1 MKKLLSVFLCAILVF
16 VFSLTAFAAPSV
28 EQKGTPKVVTPTQN
42 NTGTKKNNNNYYKSN
57 TQTPVEDE
65 DELEMV
71 AAFDIPEDS
80 TDPEDIEFREA
91 YEKLQKMDLGSFVVR
106 DVFDVRGELK
116 KGVND
121 TITFDVSTY
130 GDKIAVYEY
139 LNGEWSQVPTE
150 RTTRYSDGTM
160 SVTLIDTCPLAIAV
174 DPTEDKPV
182 TPAPVVEEECCDH
195 WYCNDFCCNLMG
207 CEPGHCS
214 CWILYTGAVVVLAG
228 LIALVAIIAVKKK
241 K

>member
-1 MKKLLSVFLCAILVF
+1 MKKLLSVFLCTILVF

-57 TQTPVEDE
+57 TQTPLADY
-65 DELEMV
+65 DYLEMV

-91 YEKLQKMDLGSFVVR
+91 YEKLQNMDLGTLAIR

-130 GDKIAVYEY
+130 GDKVVVYEY
-139 LNGEWSQVPTE
+139 INGEWSQVPSD

-174 DPTEDKPV
+174 DTAEDKPV
-182 TPAPVVEEECCDH
+182 TPAPVAEEECCDH
-195 WYCNDFCCNLMG
+195 WYCNDLCCGIMG
-207 CEPGHCS
+207 CTPDHCN
-214 CWILYTGAVVVLAG
+214 CWILYTGTVVVLAG
-228 LIALVAIIAVKKK
+228 LIAVIAIIAAKKK